1 MVHALQVVHRLL
13 RPQGVLINV
22 HDIPIPHLI
31 EVHSSGG
38 VTRVGWI
45 TDKTDFGSERSAYQA
60 LTQAVEN
67 GNFMLEDEENYNL
80 NIFLD
85 DLNELQTWLA
95 ETWGSAVLPE
105 KTRQRIELEMS
116 NAGQQAR
123 LVIII
128 PARLT
133 KLRAI

>member
-1 MVHALQVVHRLL
+1 MVHALQVVHKIL

-38 VTRVGWI
+38 ITRVGWI
-45 TDKTDFGSERSAYQA
+45 TDKTDFESERSAYQA
-60 LTQAVEN
+60 LTQEVAN
-67 GNFMLEDEENYNL
+67 GNFMLENEINYNL
-80 NIFLD
+80 NISLD

-105 KTRQRIELEMS
+105 KTSQRIEMEMR
-116 NAGQQAR
+116 NAGKQAR
-123 LVIII
+123 IVIII
-128 PARLT
+128 PARMT